1 MADAELTGEGY
12 PVRAV
17 AARALVFWLG
27 ALLVLGV
34 AFWTLDRRQ
43 HAGIQR
49 ALGTQQRTL
58 IEQASGALAAA
69 LQLPLADLPYLADRP
84 AVRRWLAGGE
94 ALAEVAT
101 DLLTLARHRTHY
113 AKLRLFDADGRE
125 LVRVNQTPDG
135 PRLVPESEL
144 QDKAERYF
152 VREGLAQ
159 PSGTMH
165 ISRFDLNVDGGE
177 IERPFRPML
186 RFGLPVRAPD
196 GTGQGLIT
204 INYSGRAL
212 LDRLAQLAMPESD
225 IGVWLVDDEGYW
237 LLGERPEEAWAFEFV
252 ASGEGARFADR
263 HGPAWVRLQDA
274 EPGVTGQAE
283 IGGDLFAWRRVLPA
297 AGGDRWRL
305 NGPGTKGWL
314 LISQTPRQAILAAA
328 AGQHLSLLGG
338 FAALALAVLPGA
350 LALAHFQI
358 GRRRNLARLRA
369 SEARFRD
376 VLAAA
381 PDAILILDEGGRIRL
396 INARGE
402 EWFGY
407 RNAELVG
414 QPAEVLAPERL
425 RERYRKLREEHFSAP
440 RMRSLGA
447 DARLAGR
454 RSDGSEFAVELS
466 LAPLNNDEGAQV
478 IAVVRD
484 VTERRALER
493 AREEAQ
499 TRYRQLF
506 DNLPLGVFRSSL
518 SERLAD
524 DRRFLEVNPALV
536 TLFDAGCAERLL
548 ACPPAQLYADDQE
561 RAALVAELFALG
573 AVTGRELR
581 MVSLSGRVFDA
592 RMSVVTRR
600 DSGGN
605 RFVDGVI
612 EDVSARCAA
621 ERDRDRAAEE
631 VLRKAA
637 ALETANRELESFSY
651 SVSHDLR
658 APLRAMD
665 GFSRILEQEYGERLD
680 DSGRDYLGRVRGA
693 AQHMAALI
701 DDLLKLARVA
711 RSELQ
716 LCAVDLSGLAAER
729 AAALDER
736 EPGREVRW
744 HIEPGLRAR
753 GDARLLRVALDN
765 LFDNAWKFTRGR
777 QPAEVFF
784 GCRARGQTMVYYVR
798 DNGVGFDMAYADKL
812 FGAFQRLHDP
822 AEFPGTGVGL
832 ATVQR
837 VIGKHGGRVW
847 AEAEA
852 DRGAAF
858 YFTLGMQEAA

>member
-1 MADAELTGEGY
+1 MADAGLTGEAY

-17 AARALVFWLG
+17 AVRALAFWLG

-34 AFWTLDRRQ
+34 AFWTLDRLQ
-43 HAGIQR
+43 HAAIQR
-49 ALGTQQRTL
+49 ALGVQQRTL
-58 IEQASGALAAA
+58 IEQASGSLAAT

-84 AVRRWLAGGE
+84 AVHRWLAGGE
-94 ALAEVAT
+94 ALAEVAA
-101 DLLTLARHRTHY
+101 DLLTLARHRPDY

-125 LVRVNQTPDG
+125 LVRINQTPDG
-135 PRLVPESEL
+135 PHLVPESEL
-144 QDKAERYF
+144 QDKAERDF
-152 VREGLAQ
+152 VREGLDQ
-159 PSGTMH
+159 PSGTIH
-165 ISRFDLNVDGGE
+165 VSRFDLNVDRGE

-186 RFGLPVRAPD
+186 RFGLPVSAPD
-196 GTGQGLIT
+196 GVGRGLIT
-204 INYSGRAL
+204 INYSGSAL
-212 LDRLAQLAMPESD
+212 LDRLAQLTMPGSD

-237 LLGERPEEAWAFEFV
+237 LLGERPQEAWAFEFA

-263 HGPAWVRLQDA
+263 HGPAWALLQGTG
-274 EPGVTGQAE
+274 PGATGHAE
-283 IGGDLFAWRRVLPA
+283 IDGDLFAWRRVLPA

-305 NGPGTKGWL
+305 DGPGTEGWL
-314 LISQTPRQAILAAA
+314 LVSRTPRQAVAAAA

-376 VLAAA
+376 MLAAA

-407 RNAELVG
+407 PDEELVG
-414 QPAEVLAPERL
+414 RPAELLVPDRL
-425 RERYRKLREEHFSAP
+425 REQYRNLREAYFSAP
-440 RMRSLGA
+440 RVWSLGA
-447 DARLAGR
+447 DAGLAGR
-454 RSDGSEFAVELS
+454 RRDGSEFAAELS
-466 LAPLNNDEGAQV
+466 LAPLINDEGVQV

-484 VTERRALER
+484 VTQRRALER

-506 DNLPLGVFRSSL
+506 ANLPVGVFRSSL

-536 TLFDAGCAERLL
+536 TLFEAGCAERLL
-548 ACPPAQLYADDQE
+548 ACPPAQLYADDQQ

-573 AVTGRELR
+573 VVAGRELR
-581 MVSLSGRVFDA
+581 MVTLSGRVFDA
-592 RMSVVTRR
+592 RLSLVTRR
-600 DSGGN
+600 DGDGN

-612 EDVSARCAA
+612 EDISARCAA

-631 VLRKAA
+631 VRHKAA

-658 APLRAMD
+658 APLRAVD

-680 DSGRDYLGRVRGA
+680 ASGRDYLGRVRGA

-701 DDLLKLARVA
+701 DDLLRLARVA

-716 LCAVDLSGLAAER
+716 PGAVDLSGLAAEL

-736 EPGREVRW
+736 EPGRDLRW
-744 HIEPGLRAR
+744 HIEPGLVAR

-777 QPAEVFF
+777 QPAEVCF
-784 GCRARGQTMVYYVR
+784 GSHLRGQTMVYCVR

-837 VIGKHGGRVW
+837 VIGKHGGLVW
-847 AEAEA
+847 AEAEVGK
-852 DRGAAF
+852 GAAF
-858 YFTLGMQEAA
+858 CFTLGMQEAT